1 VNVSPYARAARECL
15 FGLALLLIPC
25 TRLHAQAGGTISG
38 VVTIQ
43 AGDLVLPGAE
53 VVVARPGEPEPAGTA
68 ISDDSGGFEL
78 DGLAPGLYDV
88 RVSKPGFNP
97 VVRRD
102 VVVVADA
109 TTELAIDLTLA
120 SIVESVSV
128 EAVEQDAAQ
137 SATVGRE
144 LAADFLNVAPVS
156 GDSFRAILPVLPG
169 VLRGDDGRIRLN
181 GGRPDQSGLQVGGA
195 SVTDPVTGDFGLE
208 LPTDAVETIQ
218 VISNPYLSEF
228 GRFSSGIALL
238 ETRRGSNDWRFT
250 ANNPLPWPQFRG
262 KSIQG
267 IRNFSPRLLVGGP
280 LVEDRLFLTQ
290 ALQYEKR
297 RIGLR
302 SLPEDADDKQ
312 IERFNSFTR
321 IDWQVAPVHQLVAT
335 VAVFPRTQ
343 RFVNLST
350 FVPEAVTPDIQEL
363 GHQTDL
369 ALNSMVLG
377 GLVESRL
384 TYRRYDVD
392 VLPQEAG
399 LMTITP
405 LGTAGRHF
413 NEQFRNSHS
422 LQWLGSFSRGWTGR
436 TGEHLIKGGLDVL
449 HAQFTGRSSSRDVEV
464 RDLDGTLRER
474 VSFAGEARQ
483 SARATDVA
491 AYLQDRWRPHDR
503 LLVEYGVRL
512 DRDGVMTTMNVSPR
526 IGVSWSVWPDS
537 RGVIRGGVG
546 RFVQRTPLAVA
557 AFEEFER
564 RTVTVAG
571 AGGEVT
577 TTYTPELVA
586 SAAPQAYVASLE
598 YNHRITPSWSFKA
611 SQVHRSGSREFLVD
625 PQAADGRLILRGNG
639 ESRYVESEATLGYVD
654 GRGRSL
660 FLTYVYTDSTADYN
674 NLDRYFGNLRQPLI
688 RANTFTRTD
697 VDVPHRVI
705 ARGTLPV
712 PWRWQVVPLF
722 EIREGFP
729 YSVVDA
735 GQNFVGRQNSGR
747 FPVLATLDLAIN
759 REITVRKRRLR
770 VGVRAFQVLNRF
782 NPRDVQSNVDSGQL
796 GAFFNSL
803 ERRLGVT
810 FQILP

>member
-1 VNVSPYARAARECL
+1 VFWSARVARACL
-15 FGLALLLIPC
+15 LGLALLLILC
-25 TRLHAQAGGTISG
+25 TRLDAQPGGTISG

-53 VVVARPGEPEPAGTA
+53 VVVARPGASEPTGTA
-68 ISDDSGGFEL
+68 ISDDSGGFEFH
-78 DGLAPGLYDV
+78 GLAPGLYDV

-102 VVVVADA
+102 VEVVADG
-109 TTELAIDLTLA
+109 TTELAMDLTLA

-128 EAVEQDAAQ
+128 EAVEPDAAQ
-137 SATVGRE
+137 SATSGRE
-144 LAADFLNVAPVS
+144 IAADFLNVAPVA
-156 GDSFRAILPVLPG
+156 GDSFRSLLPVLPG

-228 GRFSSGIALL
+228 GRFSSGVALL
-238 ETRRGSNDWRFT
+238 ETRRGSNEWRFT

-262 KSIQG
+262 KSIRG

-280 LVEDRLFLTQ
+280 LIEDRLFLTQ

-312 IERFNSFTR
+312 IERFNTFTR
-321 IDWQVAPVHQLVAT
+321 IDWQMAPVHQLVAT

-369 ALNSMVLG
+369 ALSSMTLG

-392 VLPQEAG
+392 VLPQTAG
-399 LMTITP
+399 AMTITP
-405 LGTAGRHF
+405 LGLSGRHF

-436 TGEHLIKGGLDVL
+436 GGEHLVKGGLDVL

-464 RDLDGTLRER
+464 RDLAGMLRER

-483 SARATDVA
+483 AARATDVA

-512 DRDGVMTTMNVSPR
+512 DRDGVMTTMNLSPR
-526 IGVSWSVWPDS
+526 IGVSWSVWSDG
-537 RGVIRGGVG
+537 RGVIRGGLG

-557 AFEEFER
+557 TFEEFER
-564 RTVTVAG
+564 RAVTVVDAAG
-571 AGGEVT
+571 SEVT

-586 SAAPQAYVASLE
+586 AAAPQAYVASLE
-598 YNHRITPSWSFKA
+598 YNHRLTPSWSFKA
-611 SQVHRSGSREFLVD
+611 SQVHRNGSREFLVD
-625 PQAADGRLILRGNG
+625 PQAAGGRLVLNGDG

-688 RANTFTRTD
+688 RGNGFTRTD
-697 VDVPHRVI
+697 VDVPHRLI
-705 ARGTLPV
+705 ARGTVPL
-712 PWRWQVVPLF
+712 PWRWQLAPLA
-722 EIREGFP
+722 EVREGFP
-729 YSVVDA
+729 YSVVDG
-735 GQNFVGRQNSGR
+735 GQNFVGRQNSRR
-747 FPVLATLDLAIN
+747 FPALATLDVAIN

-770 VGVRAFQVLNRF
+770 VGVRAFQVLNLF

-796 GAFFNSL
+796 GAFYNSL
-803 ERRLGVT
+803 ERRIGVT

>member
-1 VNVSPYARAARECL
+1 MNVSLSARAARECL
-15 FGLALLLIPC
+15 FGLALLLVPC

-68 ISDDSGGFEL
+68 ISDDSGGFEF

-102 VVVVADA
+102 VVVVVDA
-109 TTELAIDLTLA
+109 TIELAIDLTLA

-137 SATVGRE
+137 SATAGRE

-238 ETRRGSNDWRFT
+238 ETRRGSNEWRFT
-250 ANNPLPWPQFRG
+250 ANNPLPWPQFHG
-262 KSIQG
+262 KSIRG

-280 LVEDRLFLTQ
+280 LVKDRLFLTQ

-302 SLPEDADDKQ
+302 SLPPDADDKQ
-312 IERFNSFTR
+312 IERFNTFTR

-392 VLPQEAG
+392 VLPQESG
-399 LMTITP
+399 TMTITP
-405 LGTAGRHF
+405 LGFSGRHF

-422 LQWLGSFSRGWTGR
+422 LQWLGAFSRGWTGR
-436 TGEHLIKGGLDVL
+436 GGEHLVKGGLDVL

-464 RDLDGTLRER
+464 RDLAGTLRER

-512 DRDGVMTTMNVSPR
+512 DRDGVMTTMNFSPR

-537 RGVIRGGVG
+537 RGVIRGGLG

-557 AFEEFER
+557 SFEEFER
-564 RTVTVAG
+564 RTVTVVG
-571 AGGEVT
+571 AAGEVT

-586 SAAPQAYVASLE
+586 SAAPQAYIASLE
-598 YNHRITPSWSFKA
+598 YNHRLTPSWSFKA

-625 PQAADGRLILRGNG
+625 PQAAEGRLILRGDG
-639 ESRYVESEATLGYVD
+639 ESRYVETEATLGYVD

-712 PWRWQVVPLF
+712 LWRWQVVPLI
-722 EIREGFP
+722 EVREGFP

-747 FPVLATLDLAIN
+747 FPILATLDLAIN

-796 GAFFNSL
+796 GAFYNSL

>member
-1 VNVSPYARAARECL
+1 VSWSARVARAYL
-15 FGLALLLIPC
+15 LGLALPFIVC
-25 TRLHAQAGGTISG
+25 TRLHAQPGGTISG

-53 VVVARPGEPEPAGTA
+53 VVVARPGASESAGTA
-68 ISDDSGGFEL
+68 ASDDSGGFEF

-102 VVVVADA
+102 VVVMANA

-137 SATVGRE
+137 SATSGRE
-144 LAADFLNVAPVS
+144 LAADLLNVAPVA
-156 GDSFRAILPVLPG
+156 GDDFRSLLPVLPG

-228 GRFSSGIALL
+228 GRFSSGVALL
-238 ETRRGSNDWRFT
+238 ETRRASNDWSFT
-250 ANNPLPWPQFRG
+250 ANNLLPWPQFRG

-267 IRNFSPRLLVGGP
+267 IRNFSPRLLFGGP
-280 LVEDRLFLTQ
+280 IIEDKLFLTQ

-297 RIGLR
+297 RTSLR
-302 SLPEDADDKQ
+302 SLPEGEDDKEL
-312 IERFNSFTR
+312 ERFNTFTR
-321 IDWQVAPVHQLVAT
+321 VDLQLTPEFQVTAT
-335 VAVFPRTQ
+335 LATFPRTQ
-343 RFVNLST
+343 RFVNMST
-350 FVPEAVTPDIQEL
+350 FVRRAVTPDIREL
-363 GHQTDL
+363 GNQTDL
-369 ALNSMVLG
+369 AMTSMAFG

-392 VLPQEAG
+392 VLPQEPG
-399 LMTITP
+399 PMTLTP
-405 LGTAGRHF
+405 LAVTGRHF

-422 LQWLGSFSRGWTGR
+422 LQGLTSFSRGWTGR
-436 TGEHLIKGGLDVL
+436 GGEHLIKVGLDVL
-449 HAQFTGRSSSRDVEV
+449 HAQFTGRSESREVEV
-464 RDLDGTLRER
+464 RDLAGELRER
-474 VSFAGEARQ
+474 VSFSGLARQ

-491 AYLQDRWRPHDR
+491 AYVQDRWRPHDR
-503 LLVEYGVRL
+503 LLVEYGVRM
-512 DRDGVMTTMNVSPR
+512 DRDGVMTTMNLSPR
-526 IGVSWSVWPDS
+526 VGVSWSLWSDS
-537 RGVIRGGVG
+537 RGVIRGGIG

-564 RTVTVAG
+564 RTVTVFAADG
-571 AGGEVT
+571 SAT
-577 TTYTPELVA
+577 TTPYLPVLAATQ
-586 SAAPQAYVASLE
+586 APQAYVASLE
-598 YNHRITPSWSFKA
+598 YNHKLTPSLSFKVGHV
-611 SQVHRSGSREFLVD
+611 QRNGSREFLVD
-625 PQAADGRLILRGNG
+625 PRTADGQLVLNGTG
-639 ESRYVESEATLGYVD
+639 ESRYAETEATLGYVD
-654 GRGRSL
+654 GVGRSL
-660 FLTYVYTDSTADYN
+660 FLTYVFTDSTADYN

-688 RANTFTRTD
+688 RSNAFTRTD

-705 ARGTLPV
+705 ARGTVPL
-712 PWRWQVVPLF
+712 PWRWQLVPLA
-722 EIREGFP
+722 EVREGFP
-729 YSVVDA
+729 YSLVDDA
-735 GQNFVGRQNSGR
+735 QNFVGRQNRGGR

-770 VGVRAFQVLNRF
+770 VGLRTFQVLNRF
-782 NPRDVQSNVDSGQL
+782 NPRDVQTNLASGMA
-796 GAFFNSL
+796 GSFYSSL
-803 ERRLGVT
+803 ERRIGIT